1 MGSIHAW
8 SAHAARPRRIAL
20 EAGAFIAL
28 AAMVGST
35 AALAKR
41 TTGVTPLASVE
52 RPSRLVESAFVPSP
66 ALSEAFFDES
76 AAVEQRDAQA
86 TAANDPPEYGPDVR
100 WFNGRP
106 VRPARVMWMT
116 VTAYSPDAR
125 SCAPFDDGLTA
136 TLHSVE
142 TNAMRLVAADTSVL
156 PFGSMLSIPGYDEGR
171 IVPVLDRGSA
181 IKGHRLDVLMPT
193 HKQARSWG
201 VQRLRVVVWEYA
213 DGLPPDNPRRF
224 R

>member
-1 MGSIHAW
+1 MGFTHAG
-8 SAHAARPRRIAL
+8 SAHAARRRRIAL
-20 EAGAFIAL
+20 EAGAFVAL
-28 AAMVGST
+28 AVMVGST

-41 TTGVTPLASVE
+41 TTGVVPLASVE
-52 RPSRLVESAFVPSP
+52 RPSRLVESAFVPAFASAPEVP
-66 ALSEAFFDES
+66 APHG
-76 AAVEQRDAQA
+76 AAGSQA
-86 TAANDPPEYGPDVR
+86 EHGTVADDRPEYGPEVR

-142 TNAMRLVAADTSVL
+142 TNAMRLVAADTSIL
-156 PFGSMLSIPGYDEGR
+156 PFGSMLTIPGYDDGQ

-181 IKGHRLDVLMPT
+181 IKGRRLDVMMPT
-193 HKQARSWG
+193 HKEARAWG
-201 VQRLRVVVWEYA
+201 VQRVRVVVWEYA
-213 DGLPPDNPRRF
+213 DGLPPDNPRHF

>member
-1 MGSIHAW
+1 MGFIHAG
-8 SAHAARPRRIAL
+8 SAHAARRRRIAL
-20 EAGAFIAL
+20 EIGAFVAL
-28 AAMVGST
+28 AVMVGST

-52 RPSRLVESAFVPSP
+52 RPPRLVESAFVPAP
-66 ALSEAFFDES
+66 ASSEAFIGES
-76 AAVEQRDAQA
+76 AAVEEPDAQQ
-86 TAANDPPEYGPDVR
+86 TAAIDRPEYGPEVR

-106 VRPARVMWMT
+106 VRPARAVWMT

-142 TNAMRLVAADTSVL
+142 TNAMRLVAADTSVF
-156 PFGSMLSIPGYDEGR
+156 PFGSMLSIPGYDDGQ

-213 DGLPPDNPRRF
+213 DGLAPDNPRRL

>member
-1 MGSIHAW
+1 MGCIHAG
-8 SAHAARPRRIAL
+8 SAHAARRRRIAL
-20 EAGAFIAL
+20 EASAFVAL
-28 AAMVGST
+28 AVMVGST

-41 TTGVTPLASVE
+41 TTGVTPLAAVE
-52 RPSRLVESAFVPSP
+52 RPSRLVESAFAPVP
-66 ALSEAFFDES
+66 ATS
-76 AAVEQRDAQA
+76 AALIDMSEVVGKN
-86 TAANDPPEYGPDVR
+86 TAPSAESSDQPEYGPEVR

-156 PFGSMLSIPGYDEGR
+156 PFGSLLSIPGYDEDR

-181 IKGHRLDVLMPT
+181 IKGRRLDVMMPT
-193 HKQARSWG
+193 HKEARAWG

>member
-1 MGSIHAW
+1 
-8 SAHAARPRRIAL
+8 
-20 EAGAFIAL
+20 
-28 AAMVGST
+28 MVGST

-41 TTGVTPLASVE
+41 TTGVVPLASVE
-52 RPSRLVESAFVPSP
+52 RPARVVEPLFVP
-66 ALSEAFFDES
+66 AGGSEAENVGAG
-76 AAVEQRDAQA
+76 AAVDSIAAQPI
-86 TAANDPPEYGPDVR
+86 AAEERPEYGPEVR

-156 PFGSMLSIPGYDEGR
+156 PFGSMLTIPGYDDGR

-181 IKGHRLDVLMPT
+181 IKGRRLDVMMPT
-193 HKQARSWG
+193 HKEARAWG
-201 VQRLRVVVWEYA
+201 VQRVRVVVWEYA
-213 DGLPPDNPRRF
+213 DGLPPDNPRHF